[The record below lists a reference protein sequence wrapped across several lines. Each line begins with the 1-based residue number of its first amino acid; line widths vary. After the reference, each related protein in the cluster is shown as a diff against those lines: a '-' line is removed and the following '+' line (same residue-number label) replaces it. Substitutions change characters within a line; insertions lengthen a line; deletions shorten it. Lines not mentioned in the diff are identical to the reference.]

1 MILQCQA
8 CSKVKKF
15 GEWVEVPEDLSGIIK
30 DIKVIKMLCPQC
42 QGNVSSVPSLVEV
55 VLKRERV
62 GTDAV
67 DTVSLR

>member
-15 GEWVEVPEDLSGIIK
+15 GNWVDVPEELIGIIK

-42 QGNVSSVPSLVEV
+42 QGNVLFMPSLDKV
-55 VLKRERV
+55 VLKGV

-67 DTVSLR
+67 NTVSLG